1 MFFAEGET
9 GTELFIIQKGS
20 VKIVRVV
27 DNNEVLLAMLK
38 AGDIFGEMA
47 LLESKPRAAGAV
59 AFEDCEVMVVNQ
71 ANFKL
76 VITNQPPLVA
86 KITTLLADRIW
97 FIYKQLANTQITNPL
112 GRMYDAMLIQL
123 EKNRATVNDP
133 VPHTFDFGPAEL
145 AHMAGLSREE
155 SGILL
160 EKMLENKKIRI
171 ENNKMHTTSMLEI
184 LRQTEYYR
192 KMHQI
197 EKARK
202 DNKTTAGAGVVA

>member
-1 MFFAEGET
+1 
-9 GTELFIIQKGS
+9 
-20 VKIVRVV
+20 
-27 DNNEVLLAMLK
+27 
-38 AGDIFGEMA
+38 
-47 LLESKPRAAGAV
+47 
-59 AFEDCEVMVVNQ
+59 VVNQ
-71 ANFKL
+71 DNFKL

-112 GRMYDAMLIQL
+112 GRMYDALLIQL

-145 AHMAGLSREE
+145 AHMAGLHREE

-160 EKMLENKKIRI
+160 EKKKKKKKVRI

-202 DNKTTAGAGVVA
+202 DNKAPAAGGAA